1 MAEEAA
7 EEGAVAQA
15 NAMDQLDSHSE
26 HSVDAVPS
34 PSHAAP
40 AIPLHSAWHIQ
51 LKHLQPSAYGK

>member
-15 NAMDQLDSHSE
+15 NAMDQLDSQN
-26 HSVDAVPS
+26 
-34 PSHAAP
+34 
-40 AIPLHSAWHIQ
+40 AIPLHSARHIQ